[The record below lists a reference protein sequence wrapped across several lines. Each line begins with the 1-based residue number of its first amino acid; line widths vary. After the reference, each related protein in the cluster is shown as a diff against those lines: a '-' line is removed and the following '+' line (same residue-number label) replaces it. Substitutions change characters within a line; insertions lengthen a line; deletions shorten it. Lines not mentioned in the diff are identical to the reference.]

1 MGRSQETFG
10 KKEKEKKRR
19 KKREDKA
26 LKRTERKSNSVDG
39 GLDTMMAYVDEFG
52 NISETPPDPTKK
64 KKEVKA
70 ENIELGVPKRE
81 AVDHSLGR
89 EGRVVFFNDSKGF
102 GFIKELD
109 SEEKFFVHVN
119 GLLEEIK
126 ENDLVAFEL
135 ERGMKGMNAVQ
146 VRIIAAP
153 RPKVVESDED
163 DEDEEDDSK
172 AEEATTDE
180 ATTEE
185 SKAEDKEDKAED

>member
-1 MGRSQETFG
+1 MARSQETFG

-19 KKREDKA
+19 KKREEKA
-26 LKRTERKSNSVDG
+26 LKREERKANSVEG

-81 AVDHSLGR
+81 AVDHSQGR

-109 SEEKFFVHVN
+109 TEEKFFVHVN

-153 RPKVVESDED
+153 RPKVVEVE
-163 DEDEEDDSK
+163 DEDEE
-172 AEEATTDE
+172 EESSTD
-180 ATTEE
+180 E
-185 SKAEDKEDKAED
+185 SKAEDKEENTED